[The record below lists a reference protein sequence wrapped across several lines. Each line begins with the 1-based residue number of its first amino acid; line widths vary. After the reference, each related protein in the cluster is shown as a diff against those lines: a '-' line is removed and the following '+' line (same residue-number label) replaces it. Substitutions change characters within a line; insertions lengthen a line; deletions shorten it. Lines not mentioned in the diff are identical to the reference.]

1 MKRNGTEAL
10 SPIKPPRTV
19 HVRLSQADTQPA
31 LRAPAV
37 RLSQADT
44 VVAPTPDVPAPT
56 EAAGWVTSSVTDL
69 PPPECTPCP
78 PLEELPPPSCGMSA
92 SSCCGTL
99 PAPVSGPAPTIHIMH
114 GDIFARAR
122 IAAVQSRVAAGSLV
136 PFHDGSYWCSKCPRR
151 GFQSAKGLMRHI
163 THLHTGSVVDED
175 TCALLEAIERVTCST
190 PSCGGLRRSG
200 ARLCSRCGMA
210 TPARPPAVDDLIMGA
225 FGAPTAEAGA
235 AGAEENDTP
244 PIPTARVELPWLQLP
259 ENFTQR
265 IRSLPANTLLHRFG
279 ISSSVPRRSASFF
292 AWPAIERFA
301 MFSLT
306 PQREPTAPVPVPL
319 LVRIARPPRGLSL
332 LCFPLKKRRTS
343 PGPRSFFPLPLLEG
357 RLTAP
362 PPPGEDWDLPFAGL
376 HYAALTAPGPSGTR
390 RTHHGYAQCA
400 PADSRQQAPCH
411 AVGVVLHYLC
421 GWALPAARWL
431 TRTQLCLQR
440 GPLKWA
446 SSCGPPNSSSISTR

>member
-1 MKRNGTEAL
+1 MRVDSRARPATAGPGGAYQLAFLFFQGVSALAWLELLPPRERLLLADSSTMKRNGTEAL

-44 VVAPTPDVPAPT
+44 VVAPTPDVPALT

-99 PAPVSGPAPTIHIMH
+99 PPPAPAPVSGPAPTIHIMH

-122 IAAVQSRVAAGSLV
+122 IAAVQSRVAAGSKV

-151 GFQSAKGLMRHI
+151 GFQSAEGLMRHI

-200 ARLCSRCGMA
+200 ARLCNRCGMA

-244 PIPTARVELPWLQLP
+244 PIPTARVELPSLQLP

-279 ISSSVPRRSASFF
+279 DLLQRAEEECLILRMAGNRKIRDVQPDPSARADRARPSAAVGAYRKATTGLVSSLLSFEEKEDF
-292 AWPAIERFA
+292 AWAKE
-301 MFSLT
+301 LL
-306 PQREPTAPVPVPL
+306 PTSTL
-319 LVRIARPPRGLSL
+319 G
-332 LCFPLKKRRTS
+332 
-343 PGPRSFFPLPLLEG
+343 G
-357 RLTAP
+357 
-362 PPPGEDWDLPFAGL
+362 
-376 HYAALTAPGPSGTR
+376 
-390 RTHHGYAQCA
+390 
-400 PADSRQQAPCH
+400 QAH
-411 AVGVVLHYLC
+411 SA
-421 GWALPAARWL
+421 
-431 TRTQLCLQR
+431 
-440 GPLKWA
+440 A
-446 SSCGPPNSSSISTR
+446 SSG